1 MNDDEDSDSDNDGYK
16 MWIMSAPSLRLF
28 IVLQSLL
35 KRS

>member
-1 MNDDEDSDSDNDGYK
+1 MNDDEDSENDGSK
-16 MWIMSAPSLRLF
+16 MWIMSAPSFRLF